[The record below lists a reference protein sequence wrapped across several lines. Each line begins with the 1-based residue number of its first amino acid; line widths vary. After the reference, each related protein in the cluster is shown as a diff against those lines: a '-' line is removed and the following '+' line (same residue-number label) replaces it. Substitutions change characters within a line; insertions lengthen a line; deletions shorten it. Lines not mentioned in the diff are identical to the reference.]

1 MARGASAPR
10 RGVKTLSIISTLG
23 VTLATMSSGI
33 TATANAETIE
43 NPVPNNESAYDNA
56 AEYGHN
62 IVGEETLPRLKPTA
76 EGGSVAVQEGDKTE
90 YKFTFDT
97 GFPEDPNNATA
108 QRWIKVTLT
117 EDPKVP
123 FDKDENGYPQVQGLP
138 DDGTFNKLGDHQW
151 EVIFGNEYLDMF
163 EKGFV
168 PNNPGNSAFSA
179 DGGDTPWAPP
189 AKLTLTIPATVESA
203 EGDNEFAKGS
213 ATITSGRLVSVQ
225 LQDTD
230 VSSEFVSND
239 GAGLCTWKST
249 YQTKMKGEDAGHWLK
264 WVDILSNP
272 SETEHFESLPEQY
285 KGLAPQLVDGTVTVD
300 GQDTF
305 NVDARTAEEDE
316 RGGYLIGRMT
326 IDQQLPPFNSDE
338 WLSEN
343 STIDVEFQFKNPC
356 GEKVD
361 ENIVANQP
369 DNIPGLPGD
378 WEIRPEY
385 TYAQS
390 SRVDAVISRPPEDV
404 SATAE
409 FSFTKEESPVED
421 SQFSVA
427 KKLAPEQAETVKL
440 EDGSFTTSHVVTV
453 TNENPETPGASD
465 KVIDTPRE
473 IPGFEI
479 DKVTVDGA
487 EQPLT
492 GGSVTVSDGVEFA
505 EGDENTKDFQVEVTY
520 KRAGETTEGFENAF
534 TEDEAN
540 QIGTCVAG
548 DGADEFPAAEDG
560 KGIINTVELGE
571 DNASD
576 TDEQGR
582 ANNWDCV
589 GVTADEETP
598 TPGVPGSS
606 PKLGWL
612 IPVLG
617 ILGLGGVAGS
627 VIGEGSSGSSTPAP
641 SEQGEQPTKPE
652 TEAGEQPN
660 AEGEAQQPVGE
671 DAAQQPTAEGEAGQQ
686 AGMVQANAGE
696 SQVDA
701 AAQPADRSLAN
712 TGASIGIPLAIAGVF
727 LLLGAAF
734 IALRRKA

>member
-1 MARGASAPR
+1 M
-10 RGVKTLSIISTLG
+10 
-23 VTLATMSSGI
+23 
-33 TATANAETIE
+33 
-43 NPVPNNESAYDNA
+43 
-56 AEYGHN
+56 
-62 IVGEETLPRLKPTA
+62 
-76 EGGSVAVQEGDKTE
+76 
-90 YKFTFDT
+90 
-97 GFPEDPNNATA
+97 
-108 QRWIKVTLT
+108 
-117 EDPKVP
+117 
-123 FDKDENGYPQVQGLP
+123 
-138 DDGTFNKLGDHQW
+138 
-151 EVIFGNEYLDMF
+151 
-163 EKGFV
+163 
-168 PNNPGNSAFSA
+168 
-179 DGGDTPWAPP
+179 
-189 AKLTLTIPATVESA
+189 
-203 EGDNEFAKGS
+203 
-213 ATITSGRLVSVQ
+213 
-225 LQDTD
+225 
-230 VSSEFVSND
+230 
-239 GAGLCTWKST
+239 
-249 YQTKMKGEDAGHWLK
+249 
-264 WVDILSNP
+264 
-272 SETEHFESLPEQY
+272 
-285 KGLAPQLVDGTVTVD
+285 
-300 GQDTF
+300 
-305 NVDARTAEEDE
+305 
-316 RGGYLIGRMT
+316 
-326 IDQQLPPFNSDE
+326 
-338 WLSEN
+338 
-343 STIDVEFQFKNPC
+343 
-356 GEKVD
+356 
-361 ENIVANQP
+361 
-369 DNIPGLPGD
+369 
-378 WEIRPEY
+378 
-385 TYAQS
+385 
-390 SRVDAVISRPPEDV
+390 
-404 SATAE
+404 
-409 FSFTKEESPVED
+409 ED

-453 TNENPETPGASD
+453 TNENPETPGTSD

-479 DKVTVDGA
+479 DKVTVDGV